1 MKFSGY
7 SQVRMDLRTEP
18 NKEFENLSGLKSG
31 LGGFKWLNL
40 AQFGGALNDNFLK
53 LIIIYALGTWWQGH
67 DEKEILG
74 VVGVAFAVPFL
85 IFLGL
90 GGNLADRFPKSKIV
104 QVAKFFEIVVATLAF
119 FAFYWQSVAGLFAVA
134 FLMATQSAFFS
145 PVKYGIIPE
154 LVGQQNIAKANGYL
168 QALTYLA
175 IIAGTLFAP
184 LASFLTNGGY
194 PTMALVAVVLA
205 IAGWVLSLGVPQT
218 PRGENEEPPS
228 PLIVP
233 DLLRAMRYIHRDG
246 FLTLAV
252 WSSAYFS
259 FVAGFAQLN
268 LLSYGTEHLLM
279 KNSEAST
286 SLFLFIAL
294 GIGAGSVLAGAVS
307 RKGIEFGI
315 VPIGAFLLAACSLAL
330 GLIDKGQMVLGG
342 TICLLMGVGAG
353 LFIVPV
359 DSFIQYRTDPKRRGE
374 VIAASGWLA
383 WAAILLSAVAVY
395 VLPKVGLSSSDGF
408 VVIGV
413 MLAALFG
420 CAMYQLP
427 DFFVRF
433 LVMIVARFYYRLR
446 IEGQENI
453 PSNGPAVIVA
463 NHSSLCDAAFLIAAQ
478 PRRIRFLMER
488 EYLESSNLFMKA
500 VFKLMGVIPVSKR
513 ATPREIVR
521 ALLASKKALEQGWLV
536 GIFPEGTL
544 SRTGHLMDFKRG
556 YQKIAESTKAP
567 IIPAYIAGAYGTRS
581 SYADE
586 APVPISKQDFR
597 HPVSLVFGDPAEY
610 SSPPETLRERV
621 SELSSKASR
630 VRSSMLGSV
639 GWQVMKSARK
649 NWKKTAVRDSSG
661 KCLSFG
667 ELVTSAL
674 AFSSRLNQL
683 VSHDQKIIGVVL
695 PPSVASAIVNVSLTL
710 MQKPSANLNYTSSA
724 DAISSSIATASIETI
739 LTSRAFL
746 EKTGLSLPATKCVFV
761 EDIAKNIGVLA
772 KLAAYLMA
780 KFLPLRLLLEEGNW
794 SPDDLLTVL
803 FSSGSTATPKGVM
816 LSHANITANIE
827 AFSAVA
833 RVRETDCVL
842 GVLPFFHSMGYTT
855 TLWFPLLKG
864 ISACYHYHP
873 LECEKIEEL
882 CSSSNVSVVIGTP
895 TFMLA
900 WARRI
905 SPSALKNLR
914 WACSGAEK
922 MRTKIADLF
931 EKQFGIRPME
941 GYGTTEC
948 SPVVTVNVP
957 NVEVDGVFQ
966 RGQKEGTSG
975 RPLPNL
981 QCRIIDQNTGEE
993 TKDVSGILQIRGPS
1007 VMLGYLNDQEKT
1019 AQVLNGGW
1027 YNTGDIAK
1035 IDREGFVT
1043 ITDRLSRFSKIGGE
1057 MVSHTAVEEDIKK
1070 YAAKF
1075 INQKIIGLVVTS
1087 LPDEKKGER
1096 LVVLY
1101 EPEVGQIEEIKST
1114 TASSPMPN
1122 LWKPSSRNWFR
1133 VEKIPVLGTGKLDLG
1148 SVKKMATEMAGSYE

>member
-1 MKFSGY
+1 
-7 SQVRMDLRTEP
+7 MDLNTEP
-18 NKEFENLSGLKSG
+18 AKEFAGSPRAPAG

-53 LIIIYALGTWWQGH
+53 LAIIYALGVWWSGH

-74 VVGVAFAVPFL
+74 MVGIAFAVPFL

-90 GGNLADRFPKSKIV
+90 GGNLADKFSKSKIV
-104 QVAKFFEIVVATLAF
+104 QLTKFFEIVIAVLAF
-119 FAFYWQSVAGLFAVA
+119 FAFYWQNVAGLFAVA

-154 LVGQQNIAKANGYL
+154 LVGKQNIAKANGYL
-168 QALTYLA
+168 QAFTYLA
-175 IIAGTLFAP
+175 IIAGTLLAP
-184 LASFLTNGGY
+184 LASTLTGSAY
-194 PTMALVAVVLA
+194 STMAIVAVVLA
-205 IAGWVLSLGVPQT
+205 VAGWVFSLGIPQT
-218 PRGENEEPPS
+218 PKGENTDPPS
-228 PLIVP
+228 PLVVP
-233 DLLRAMRYIHRDG
+233 DLVKAMRYIHQDG

-279 KNSEAST
+279 ESSEAST

-294 GIGAGSVLAGAVS
+294 GIGAGSVLAGIVS

-315 VPIGAFLLAACSLAL
+315 VPIGAFLLAACSLTL
-330 GLIDKGQMVLGG
+330 GLMDRGQVILASAV
-342 TICLLMGVGAG
+342 CALMGIGAG

-359 DSFIQYRTDPKRRGE
+359 DSFIQYRTEPRRRGE
-374 VIAASGWLA
+374 VIAAAGWLA
-383 WAAILLSAVAVY
+383 WAGILLAALTVY
-395 VLPKVGLSSSDGF
+395 ILPKAGLSSSDGF
-408 VVIGV
+408 IVIGV
-413 MLAALFG
+413 MLVALFA
-420 CAMYQLP
+420 CAMHQLP

-433 LVMIVARFYYRLR
+433 LVMIVSKLYYRLR
-446 IEGQENI
+446 VEGQESI
-453 PSNGPAVIVA
+453 PANGPAVIVV
-463 NHSSLCDAAFLIAAQ
+463 NHSSLCDAAFLLASQ

-488 EYLESSNLFMKA
+488 EYLESSNLMMKA
-500 VFKLMGVIPVSKR
+500 VFNLMGVIPVSKR
-513 ATPREIVR
+513 AAPKEIAR
-521 ALLASKKALEQGWLV
+521 ALIRAKKALEEGWLV

-544 SRTGHLMDFKRG
+544 SRTGHLLEFKRG
-556 YQKIAESTKAP
+556 YQRIAESTKAP
-567 IIPAYIAGAYGTRS
+567 IVPAYIDGAYGTRA
-581 SYADE
+581 SYAHGT
-586 APVPISKQDFR
+586 PVPISRQDFR
-597 HPVSLVFGDPAEY
+597 HPISLVFGEPVDY
-610 SSPPETLRERV
+610 LCQPENMREIV
-621 SELSSKASR
+621 SELASR
-630 VRSSMLGSV
+630 ASKTRSSMLGSV
-639 GWQVMKSARK
+639 GWQVIKSSRK
-649 NWKKTAVRDSSG
+649 NWKKTAVRDSTG

-667 ELVTSAL
+667 KLLSSAL
-674 AFSSRLNQL
+674 AFSSKLNQL
-683 VSHDQKIIGVVL
+683 LGPDRKIIGVLL
-695 PPSVASAIVNVSLTL
+695 PPSVAATVVNVSLTL
-710 MQKPSANLNYTSSA
+710 MRKPVSNLNYTSSSS
-724 DAISSSIATASIETI
+724 AISSAISVASIETI
-739 LTSRAFL
+739 LTSRTFL
-746 EKTGLSLPATKCVFV
+746 EKVGLSLPATKCVFV
-761 EDIAKNIGVLA
+761 EDIASTVGTLDKIG
-772 KLAAYLMA
+772 AYLMA
-780 KFLPLRLLLEEGNW
+780 RFLPMRLLAADEGW
-794 SPDDLLTVL
+794 SPDDLLAVL
-803 FSSGSTATPKGVM
+803 FSSGSTAVPKGVM
-816 LSHANITANIE
+816 LSHANVTSNIE
-827 AFSAVA
+827 AFSSVA

-873 LECEKIEEL
+873 LECEQIQEL

-922 MRTKIADLF
+922 MRTKVADLF
-931 EKQFGIRPME
+931 EKQFGVRPME

-957 NVEVDGVFQ
+957 DVEVDGVFQ
-966 RGQKEGTSG
+966 KGMKEGTAG

-981 QCRIIDQNTGEE
+981 QCRVTDQNTGEE
-993 TKDVSGILQIRGPS
+993 MRDSPGVLWIKGPS

-1019 AQVLNGGW
+1019 AQILVDGW

-1035 IDREGFVT
+1035 VDAEGFVT

-1070 YAAKF
+1070 YAGKL
-1075 INQKIIGLVVTS
+1075 INQKIIGLVVTAM
-1087 LPDEKKGER
+1087 PDEKKGER

-1101 EPEVGQIEEIKST
+1101 EPEVGQIEEIKSA

-1122 LWKPSSRNWFR
+1122 LWKPAPRNWFC
-1133 VEKIPVLGTGKLDLG
+1133 VEKIPILGTGKLDLG
-1148 SVKKMATEMAGSYE
+1148 SVKKMASELAGSYE